1 MPKGIFAEPPKE
13 RKAQMKPFAKLKA
26 GTQEPSAGAGR
37 SKTGV
42 KSQSLFRT
50 RNEALQPK
58 WELRNILVPID
69 FSEPSKK
76 ALSYAL
82 SFAKQNGG
90 RITLLHVI
98 EPIFVYPDAVY
109 PVMMDIDL
117 GPAGAKKAFRKLC
130 KEEHVDRHLVRNM
143 LIRRGTPHQEIAQA
157 ARELEA
163 DLIIIATNGYTG
175 LAHVLLG
182 STTERVVRHA
192 PCPVLVVR
200 EKEREF
206 LRR

>member
-1 MPKGIFAEPPKE
+1 
-13 RKAQMKPFAKLKA
+13 MKT
-26 GTQEPSAGAGR
+26 GTQEANAGEVR
-37 SKTGV
+37 QT
-42 KSQSLFRT
+42 T
-50 RNEALQPK
+50 

-76 ALSYAL
+76 ALRYATY
-82 SFAKQNGG
+82 FAKQNGSK
-90 RITLLHVI
+90 ITLLHVI
-98 EPIFVYPDAVY
+98 EPMPIYPDAAG
-109 PVMMDIDL
+109 PVIMAPDPSPDE
-117 GPAGAKKAFRKLC
+117 AKKAFRRLC
-130 KEEHVDRHLVRNM
+130 EEEHVEAS
-143 LIRRGTPHQEIAQA
+143 LIQKTLLWMGTPHHEITEA

-163 DLIIIATNGYTG
+163 DLIIIATNGYAG

-206 LRR
+206 LRS

>member
-1 MPKGIFAEPPKE
+1 
-13 RKAQMKPFAKLKA
+13 MKTNLKP
-26 GTQEPSAGAGR
+26 GTQEPSARTRPGKVAA
-37 SKTGV
+37 
-42 KSQSLFRT
+42 KSQSQLRAPNET
-50 RNEALQPK
+50 RQPK

-69 FSEPSKK
+69 FSESSKK

-82 SFAKQNGG
+82 SFAKKNGG
-90 RITLLHVI
+90 KITLLHVI
-98 EPIFVYPDAVY
+98 EPVPVYPDVAY
-109 PVMMDIDL
+109 PVMMGADL
-117 GPAGAKKAFRKLC
+117 WPTEAKKACRKLC
-130 KEEHVDRHLVRNM
+130 KDEHVDAQLIRNT
-143 LIRRGTPHQEIAQA
+143 LIRRGTPHHEITEA

-206 LRR
+206 LRG

>member
-1 MPKGIFAEPPKE
+1 
-13 RKAQMKPFAKLKA
+13 MKTL
-26 GTQEPSAGAGR
+26 TQEANAEAGR
-37 SKTGV
+37 GKTSAKNQG
-42 KSQSLFRT
+42 SFRIQ
-50 RNEALQPK
+50 NEVRQPK
-58 WELRNILVPID
+58 WELQNILVPID

-76 ALSYAL
+76 ALSYAI
-82 SFAKQNGG
+82 SVAKQRGSK
-90 RITLLHVI
+90 ITLLHVI
-98 EPIFVYPDAVY
+98 EPMPIYPDA
-109 PVMMDIDL
+109 
-117 GPAGAKKAFRKLC
+117 AGAVIMAPDPCPDEAKKAFRKLC
-130 KEEHVDRHLVRNM
+130 KEEHVEAHLIQNTLVRM
-143 LIRRGTPHQEIAQA
+143 GIPHQEIADA

-206 LRR
+206 LRS